1 MPEQQN
7 ITNIPSNRVEFIDS
21 RTGLVSREWYRFFL
35 NLFNLA
41 GGGGNQTSLDD
52 LQVGPPPI
60 PDSGTG
66 GGGGGS
72 GTVTSV
78 AMSVPT
84 GLSVTGSPVT
94 TAGTLAVTY
103 SAGYAIPTTTKQTEW
118 DAAYSDRL
126 KWDGGATDL
135 VAATGRTSL
144 GATTVGSSLFTLTN
158 PSAITFIQV
167 NADNTVTTMDAP
179 TYRTAIGA
187 GTGNGTVTSVGG
199 TGTVSGLTLTGTVTS
214 SGNLTLGGT
223 LAVTPSNFASQT
235 ANTFL
240 AAPNGTA
247 GVPTFRAMVAAD
259 VPALSYVSSVGV
271 SAPLATTGGLTPTLS
286 IPVASASAN
295 GYLSSTDWSTFNAKQ
310 PAGAY
315 LTSVAVASANGFAG
329 TSSGGTTPT
338 LTLTT
343 TLTGLLKGNGTAMSA
358 ATAGT
363 DYSAGTSALAT
374 GILKSTTG
382 TGALTIAVAAD
393 FPTLNQNTTG
403 TAANVTGVV
412 AIANGG
418 TGQTTRQNAMDALAG
433 AVTSGQYLRGN
444 GTDVVM
450 SAIQAADVPTLNQNT
465 TGTAANVTGVVA
477 IANGGT
483 GQTTAVAA
491 FDALS
496 PATTKGDLI
505 VSNGTDNVRLA
516 VGTNAYVLTADST
529 AATGVKWAAASGG
542 SSNITAQGLWEN
554 SATIS
559 ANYTIGTGN
568 NALSAGRISVAS
580 GVTVTVPTGST
591 WAIV

>member
-1 MPEQQN
+1 MPEQN
-7 ITNIPSNRVEFIDS
+7 ITNIPSNRVEFIDQ
-21 RTGLVSREWYRFFL
+21 RTGMVSREWYRFFL

-52 LQVGPPPI
+52 LQVGPPPM
-60 PDSGTG
+60 PDSGG

-84 GLSVTGSPVT
+84 GLSVAGSPVT
-94 TAGTLAVTY
+94 TAGTFAVTY
-103 SAGYAIPTTTKQTEW
+103 SAGYSIPTDIKQTQW
-118 DAAYSDRL
+118 DTAYADRL

-144 GATTVGSSLFTLTN
+144 GATTVGGNFFTLAD
-158 PSAITFIQV
+158 PSAITFVQI
-167 NADNTVTTMDAP
+167 NADNSITTMDAP
-179 TYRTAIGA
+179 TFRTAIGA
-187 GTGNGTVTSVGG
+187 GTGGGSVTSVDATGGTGISVTGGPITTSGTFTIVNTAPDQIVSLTQGGTTVITGTYPNFTITSSDAYVGTVTSVGG
-199 TGTVSGLTLTGTVTS
+199 TGTVSGLTLSGTVTT

-223 LAVTPSNFASQT
+223 LAVTPSDFASQS

-240 AAPNGTA
+240 AAPNGSA
-247 GVPTFRAMVAAD
+247 GVPTFRALVAAD

-271 SAPLATTGGLTPTLS
+271 TAPLATTGGLTPTLS
-286 IPVASASAN
+286 IPVATSSAN

-315 LTSVAVASANGFAG
+315 LTSVAVTSANGFAG
-329 TSSGGTTPT
+329 TSSGGTTPSI
-338 LTLTT
+338 TLTT

-374 GILKSTTG
+374 GILKSTTT

-403 TAANVTGVV
+403 TASNVTGTV

-418 TGQTTRQNAMDALAG
+418 TGQTT
-433 AVTSGQYLRGN
+433 
-444 GTDVVM
+444 
-450 SAIQAADVPTLNQNT
+450 
-465 TGTAANVTGVVA
+465 
-477 IANGGT
+477 
-483 GQTTAVAA
+483 QTAA

-496 PATTKGDLI
+496 PTTTKGDLI
-505 VSNGTDNVRLA
+505 VDNGTNGIRLA
-516 VGTNAYVLTADST
+516 VGADAQVLTADST
-529 AATGVKWAAASGG
+529 AAAGVKWAAPA
-542 SSNITAQGLWEN
+542 SSNITALGLWEN

-568 NALSAGRISVAS
+568 NAMSAGRISVAS

>member
-199 TGTVSGLTLTGTVTS
+199 TGSVSGLTLTGTVTS

-223 LAVTPSNFASQT
+223 LAVTPSDFASQT

-418 TGQTTRQNAMDALAG
+418 TGQTT
-433 AVTSGQYLRGN
+433 
-444 GTDVVM
+444 
-450 SAIQAADVPTLNQNT
+450 
-465 TGTAANVTGVVA
+465 
-477 IANGGT
+477 
-483 GQTTAVAA
+483 AVAA

-505 VSNGTDNVRLA
+505 VANGTDNVRLA
-516 VGTNAYVLTADST
+516 VGTNTQVLTADST
-529 AATGVKWAAASGG
+529 TATGVKWAAPA
-542 SSNITAQGLWEN
+542 SSNVTALGLWEN
-554 SATIS
+554 NATIS
-559 ANYTIGTGN
+559 ANYTITTGN
-568 NALSAGRISVAS
+568 NGMSAGPISVAS
-580 GVTVTVPTGST
+580 GVTVTVPTGSS
-591 WAIV
+591 WAVV